1 MLGPI
6 RGTRPACPFPVAHPP
21 LPSLPPWGHVLT
33 SPQGS
38 DLSLEDFQ
46 GQTPL
51 HVAARRGHAAVVSL
65 LLRSGA
71 AVNARDQEGLSPLL
85 LAVRG
90 RYPPCVHR
98 GAGAPWG
105 GLDPATSGGGQV

>member
-1 MLGPI
+1 M
-6 RGTRPACPFPVAHPP
+6 
-21 LPSLPPWGHVLT
+21 

-51 HVAARRGHAAVVSL
+51 HAAARRGHAAVVSL

-71 AVNARDQEGLSPLL
+71 AVNARDAEGHSPLL
-85 LAVRG
+85 LAARG
-90 RYPPCVHR
+90 RYRLRAH
-98 GAGAPWG
+98 GAGVPCRGWGELWAGAGGKPLHGARRQAGWAQVPSHRLSLPAVGGAPR
-105 GLDPATSGGGQV
+105 S